1 LRAEE
6 DPVDPADEPRAQ
18 AAGAIALSGGVS
30 VRRIG
35 LGAMR
40 IMKAGPEGSKLLLQ
54 RALELGVNL
63 IDTADV
69 YGRDGASERLIAQAL
84 HPYPEGLVI
93 ATKGGQVLVEGKPR
107 PNGSPEYLR
116 SACEMSLQR
125 LRVGEIHLYQ
135 LHNADPNVPLEESL
149 GALAELQAEGKV
161 RQIGVSNL
169 FGQRLEQVLATAPIV
184 SVQNRYNLGDRR
196 TEADLRTCER
206 LGIAFIPYAPL
217 DAGSLAS
224 GDGLLD
230 EIASAHS
237 ATAAQ
242 VALAWLLQRS
252 PVMLPIPGTCSPQH
266 LEENVAAARLPLTS
280 EEIAGLEAYC

>member
-1 LRAEE
+1 
-6 DPVDPADEPRAQ
+6 
-18 AAGAIALSGGVS
+18 
-30 VRRIG
+30 
-35 LGAMR
+35 
-40 IMKAGPEGSKLLLQ
+40 MKAGPEGSKLLLR

-69 YGRDGASERLIAQAL
+69 YGRDSASERLIAQAL

-93 ATKGGQVLVEGKPR
+93 ATKGGQVMVEGKPQ
-107 PNGSPEYLR
+107 PNGSPEHLR
-116 SACEMSLQR
+116 TACEMSLQR
-125 LRVGEIHLYQ
+125 LRVGTIHLYQ
-135 LHNADPNVPLEESL
+135 LHSADPNVPLEESL

-161 RQIGVSNL
+161 RQIGVCNL

-184 SVQNRYNLGDRR
+184 SVQNRYNLGDRT

-206 LGIAFIPYAPL
+206 LGIAFISYFPL

-224 GDGLLD
+224 GGGQLT

-242 VALAWLLQRS
+242 VALAWLLKRS

-266 LEENVAAARLPLTS
+266 LEENVAAARLRLTS
-280 EEIAGLEAYC
+280 EEMARLEAYC